1 MAALIRTLYFLYN
14 HPNNGRGEE
23 PRTHL
28 HPRAVDYPPGAPS
41 PANGAI
47 TGSTKAGFI
56 ALGICGLLSLLATAT
71 LFLFLTYRFL
81 FSSHYY
87 SRPLWRN
94 QYVVLIYN
102 LLLVDMQQAT
112 AFLLCL
118 HWAVKERIWYPSAA
132 CVLQGWWIQTA
143 DPGSG
148 LFVIAIA
155 MHTGAVVLR
164 GRQLPY
170 GAFVGCIVA
179 LWVFILVLGFIPVSL
194 YRENTFVISEA
205 GWCWLSPT
213 HEAERLWGHYIW
225 IFLSEF
231 GTILLYSTITLYLRR
246 RMKAADLKIQTHN
259 YNRSPRESQALKR
272 INRVVVYMLVY
283 PLSYV
288 VFSLP
293 LAAGRMSSAR
303 HVIPSREYF
312 AVAGCLMALS
322 GAVDTVVYT
331 LTRKQ
336 LLLHTE
342 GGSSGG
348 LTGTAEGVGQGGRI
362 YAYSQDHTFRT
373 HISARGRGSL
383 EEDGNGEWGDRNQKM
398 KKGKVKWMGC
408 AGRRFSRRGRQT
420 LTDLVNVRYGRD
432 DSTEEIV
439 NSGNDRNTDR
449 DRNLAMK
456 DMDSEVLGSVSGVYQ
471 ETTFEITHEEVDGE
485 YQRSCQYRG

>member
-1 MAALIRTLYFLYN
+1 MESSPCDANKCANLSPTLDKISSSTCCPLLPDTVN
-14 HPNNGRGEE
+14 PANSRSLHGNTSSGRGDE
-23 PRTHL
+23 PHTHL
-28 HPRAVDYPPGAPS
+28 HLREVTPPPPPPYES
-41 PANGAI
+41 I

-56 ALGICGLLSLLATAT
+56 ALGICGLLSLLATAS

-81 FSSHYY
+81 FSSHHYTH
-87 SRPLWRN
+87 PLWRN

-132 CVLQGWWIQTA
+132 
-143 DPGSG
+143 
-148 LFVIAIA
+148 
-155 MHTGAVVLR
+155 
-164 GRQLPY
+164 
-170 GAFVGCIVA
+170 
-179 LWVFILVLGFIPVSL
+179 
-194 YRENTFVISEA
+194 
-205 GWCWLSPT
+205 PT

-231 GTILLYSTITLYLRR
+231 GTILFYSTITLYLRR
-246 RMKAADLKIQTHN
+246 RMKQAAIKIQTHN

-288 VFSLP
+288 VLSLP
-293 LAAGRMSSAR
+293 LAAGRMSTAT

-312 AVAGCLMALS
+312 AVAGSLMALS

-331 LTRKQ
+331 LTRRQ

-348 LTGTAEGVGQGGRI
+348 LTGTAGGVGQGGRI

-373 HISARGRGSL
+373 HISARGRECL
-383 EEDGNGEWGDRNQKM
+383 EEDGNGERGDKEQK
-398 KKGKVKWMGC
+398 KEKGKVKWMGC
-408 AGRRFSRRGRQT
+408 AGRRFSRRAGQT
-420 LTDLVNVRYGRD
+420 LTDLVSVRDGRD

-439 NSGNDRNTDR
+439 KSGKDR
-449 DRNLAMK
+449 DPDRHRDLEMR
-456 DMDSEVLGSVSGVYQ
+456 DLDSEVLSSVSGVYQ

-485 YQRSCQYRG
+485 HQRSYQYRQ